1 VSGAVLGYEAQYLGK
16 AELVRGEAFEEVPNG
31 KGGYSAEYVPAT
43 VTLSATKE
51 EVRAGDRLLPAPA
64 RAFANYI
71 PRAPELD
78 VDASVVSIYGSSSV
92 TYAAQNQVVAI
103 NKGAEDGIEA
113 GYVLSLLTKGAR
125 VKDSTDPSK
134 AMIKLPSE
142 INGTAMVFR
151 TFDRVSYA
159 LILEIRDGVRVGDR
173 LVNPK

>member
-1 VSGAVLGYEAQYLGK
+1 M
-16 AELVRGEAFEEVPNG
+16 RGESSEEVPNG
-31 KGGYSAEYVPAT
+31 KGGYTTEYVPAT
-43 VTLSATKE
+43 ISLSATKE

-64 RAFANYI
+64 RAFSSYT
-71 PRAPELD
+71 PRAPGMD
-78 VDASVVSIYGSSSV
+78 VDASVVSIYGGSAV

-103 NKGAEDGIEA
+103 NKGSEDGIEA
-113 GYVLSLLTKGAR
+113 GYVLTLLTKGDR
-125 VKDSTDPSK
+125 IKDSTDPNK

-142 INGTAMVFR
+142 VNGTAMVFR